1 MELNERQKEIFDLIC
16 ENKKMSVS
24 SLAKILY
31 VTEMTIRRD
40 LTELSEKGYV
50 KRYRGGAMCLPEN
63 KSFPVSSRMHIEED
77 EKRALAKKAAELLSD
92 NINIFID
99 SSSSSHF
106 LIPHI
111 KKFENIKIITN
122 SVNVLLSASGFHIPC
137 FLIGGEYC
145 ESDMCL
151 IGTAAEKAAFG
162 INVDIAFMSTE
173 GITEDGKITD
183 SSPDITGVKEGIM
196 TGANKKVFLFEKSK
210 VGVKGLYTICRKDD
224 ENVVVVTLF

>member
-1 MELNERQKEIFDLIC
+1 MELNERQKEIFNLIC
-16 ENKKMSVS
+16 ENKKMPVS
-24 SLAKILY
+24 KLAKMLY
-31 VTEMTIRRD
+31 VAEMTIRRD
-40 LTELSEKGYV
+40 LTELSRKGYV

-99 SSSSSHF
+99 SSSTSHF
-106 LIPHI
+106 LIPHV

-122 SVNVLLSASGFHIPC
+122 SVNVLLSASEFHMPC

-151 IGTAAEKAAFG
+151 VGTAAEKGAEKL
-162 INVDIAFMSTE
+162 NVDVAFISTE
-173 GITEDGKITD
+173 GITEDGVITD
-183 SSPDITGVKEGIM
+183 SSPEITGVKEEIM
-196 TGANKKVFLFEKSK
+196 KNAKHSVFLFEKSK
-210 VGVKGLYTICRKDD
+210 IGIKGLYTICRKTD
-224 ENVVVVTLF
+224 ENVTVITL